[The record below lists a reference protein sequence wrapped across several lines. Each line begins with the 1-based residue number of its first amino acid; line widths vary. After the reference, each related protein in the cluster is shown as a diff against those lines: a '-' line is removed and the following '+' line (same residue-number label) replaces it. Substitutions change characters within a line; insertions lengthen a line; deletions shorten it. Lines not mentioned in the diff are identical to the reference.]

1 MICIIKQ
8 IPRRE
13 PKFHHDEMLE
23 GAGRSINA
31 LLTIFS
37 SGWDFRILVIKVL
50 IVELQRWFFMSL
62 VVVRVHVGIYD
73 DVHCIYF
80 EYYICNWVY

>member
-8 IPRRE
+8 IPSRE

-37 SGWDFRILVIKVL
+37 SGWDFRMLVIKVL
-50 IVELQRWFFMSL
+50 IVELQR
-62 VVVRVHVGIYD
+62 
-73 DVHCIYF
+73 
-80 EYYICNWVY
+80 